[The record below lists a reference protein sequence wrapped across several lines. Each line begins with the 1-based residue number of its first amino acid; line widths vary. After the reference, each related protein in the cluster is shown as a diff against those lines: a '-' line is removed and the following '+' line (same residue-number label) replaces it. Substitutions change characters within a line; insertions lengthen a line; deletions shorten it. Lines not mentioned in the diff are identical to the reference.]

1 MCIHVPP
8 NLFQETR
15 MPNFEETSDLAKQV
29 RKMSIR
35 NAINLL
41 ADVLQERQEMERGEP
56 GPQGVSGR
64 DSTVPGPQG
73 VPGENGRDATISIGT
88 VTSGPAAVTVR
99 VENGAHVLDFV
110 LPQGKTGA
118 SGETVVGPKGEPGA
132 PGKDGVTLAEVAKS
146 IDDILAILSRVSE
159 VRQLLGESGNFG
171 ERDPVFTRCS

>member
-56 GPQGVSGR
+56 GPQGVSGKDSTVPGPEGKSGR

-73 VPGENGRDATISIGT
+73 VPGENRSEEH
-88 VTSGPAAVTVR
+88 TSELQSHSDLVCR
-99 VENGAHVLDFV
+99 
-110 LPQGKTGA
+110 
-118 SGETVVGPKGEPGA
+118 
-132 PGKDGVTLAEVAKS
+132 
-146 IDDILAILSRVSE
+146 
-159 VRQLLGESGNFG
+159 LLLEK
-171 ERDPVFTRCS
+171 